1 ATAAAAATATAAAV
15 AATAAT
21 AAAAAVAAV
30 AAAVAVAIT
39 VTVAVAITVAVAVA
53 ITVAVAVTAIVQ
65 GGGNKGRGNRRA
77 HVDLF
82 GGKNAGA
89 VGCNTA
95 NREIGFS
102 ERLALCSRKPR
113 TLTLLCG
120 CRCDHCHRE
129 GGR

>member
-1 ATAAAAATATAAAV
+1 DGAAAIAAVAVTIAVAVAIAVAVTIAVAVAVAIAVAVTIAVAAIAAAAATAAIAAV
-15 AATAAT
+15 TIA
-21 AAAAAVAAV
+21 
-30 AAAVAVAIT
+30 
-39 VTVAVAITVAVAVA
+39 
-53 ITVAVAVTAIVQ
+53 AIVQ
-65 GGGNKGRGNRRA
+65 GGGDKGRGNRRA
-77 HVDLF
+77 HVDLR

-95 NREIGFS
+95 KREIGFS

-129 GGR
+129 GSG